1 MHHASCSNNGT
12 IRQRNPLRK
21 YTSKGNTVKKFLHV
35 CLFISLFVVPV
46 VAQDLPST
54 DTTIVF
60 QPASPDLITAST
72 YKPMRDAWGIDLMV
86 SNNGFGLGGFW
97 RHEYTDELS
106 GFISLAISDVKDEG
120 EVEFFDQFSGQSF
133 VPGKKNR
140 LLMFPMSF
148 GVQYRLFKD
157 DIVDN
162 FRPYISAAIGP
173 SMIFV
178 APYSNT
184 ITVPAPGGG
193 TFTYTEQVEFFNSLK
208 YGQARYTLGGY
219 IGGGAYFGLDKG
231 TLSGVSIRYY
241 FIPFSNGIE
250 ILERVYVKNFG
261 GFFITLNFGS
271 MY

>member
-1 MHHASCSNNGT
+1 MKTMNRVTTLHA
-12 IRQRNPLRK
+12 LL
-21 YTSKGNTVKKFLHV
+21 FLLV
-35 CLFISLFVVPV
+35 ANLQ
-46 VAQDLPST
+46 AQDPLSN

-60 QPASPDLITAST
+60 QPSKPDLINASS
-72 YKPMRDAWGIDLMV
+72 YKPFRNAWGVDLMI

-97 RHEYTDELS
+97 RHEFTDEVS
-106 GFISLAISDVKDEG
+106 GFVSLALSDVKDEG
-120 EVEFFDQFSGQSF
+120 EVEYYNQFTGQTF

-140 LLMFPMSF
+140 LLMFPISI

-162 FRPYISAAIGP
+162 FRPYLSAALGP

-178 APYSNT
+178 APYSIQRT
-184 ITVPAPGGG
+184 EQLSGGG
-193 TFTYTEQVEFFNSLK
+193 SFTTIEQIEFFNSLK
-208 YGQARYTLGGY
+208 YGRARYTLGGY

-231 TLSGVSIRYY
+231 TLSGISFRYY
-241 FIPFSNGIE
+241 FIPFKNGIE
-250 ILERVYVKNFG
+250 ILDKVFVKEFG

>member
-1 MHHASCSNNGT
+1 MRTILCLALVSFVSLSMFAQNNPT
-12 IRQRNPLRK
+12 
-21 YTSKGNTVKKFLHV
+21 
-35 CLFISLFVVPV
+35 
-46 VAQDLPST
+46 T

-60 QPASPDLITAST
+60 EPSSPDLIAST
-72 YKPMRDAWGIDLMV
+72 QYQPLRNAWGIDLMV

-106 GFISLAISDVKDEG
+106 GFISLALSDVKDEA
-120 EVEFFDQFSGQSF
+120 EVEYFNQFTGQSF

-140 LLMFPMSF
+140 LLMLPVTF

-162 FRPYISAAIGP
+162 FRPFLSAGIGP
-173 SMIFV
+173 SMVFV
-178 APYSNT
+178 APYSKT
-184 ITVPAPGGG
+184 TVYDLGNGQ
-193 TFTYTEQVEFFNSLK
+193 TYTDTEQIEFFSSLK
-208 YGQARYTLGGY
+208 YGQAKYTVGGF

-231 TLSGVSIRYY
+231 TLSGVSFRYY
-241 FIPFSNGIE
+241 FIPFKKGIE
-250 ILERVYVKNFG
+250 ILDQVYVKHFG